1 MANTIAYTSGNSLT
15 GSLKSGV
22 ISINLNDQI
31 IGQNYNW
38 RNGIVF
44 SNQYII
50 YSDTFTQGIDTEANA
65 KPCAWACDYNNTAL
79 LNLINSYHHLSVNQ
93 SMLHWHRQLLGCKD
107 KTNILLLIKTIR
119 QLLLMG

>member
-1 MANTIAYTSGNSLT
+1 MANTIAYTSSAAPT

-50 YSDTFTQGIDTEANA
+50 YSDTFTQGIDIQWSM
-65 KPCAWACDYNNTAL
+65 CWA
-79 LNLINSYHHLSVNQ
+79 
-93 SMLHWHRQLLGCKD
+93 
-107 KTNILLLIKTIR
+107 
-119 QLLLMG
+119 MGWIISIPDQ